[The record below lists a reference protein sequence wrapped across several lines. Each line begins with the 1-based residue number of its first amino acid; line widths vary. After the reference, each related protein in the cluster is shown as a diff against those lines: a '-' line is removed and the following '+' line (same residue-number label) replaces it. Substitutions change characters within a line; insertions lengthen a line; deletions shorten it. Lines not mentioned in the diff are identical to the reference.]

1 MNNINEIINNV
12 QNNPSAS
19 ATASTLLT
27 IIFGFV
33 IRLIEL
39 KHLKKCGKLK
49 NDE

>member
-27 IIFGFV
+27 MIFGFV

-39 KHLKKCGKLK
+39 KHMRKCGKLK
-49 NDE
+49 DE

>member
-27 IIFGFV
+27 LIFGFV

-39 KHLKKCGKLK
+39 KHMRKCGKLK
-49 NDE
+49 DE

>member
-39 KHLKKCGKLK
+39 KHMRKCGKLK
-49 NDE
+49 DE